1 MVCLVRKLVYLDNSA
16 TTKPCETAVERINNA
31 LRENW
36 GNPSSLHGLGIKAE
50 QEMNRARQ
58 AVADLLSC
66 RTDEIFFTSGGTEA
80 NNIAIMGAVNARR
93 RRGKRIVTTSI
104 EHSSTLETIV
114 TLEKQGF
121 DVVYLKPDRS
131 GVVAKEDIDKAITSD
146 TILVSIMLV
155 NNETGAIQPVK
166 AAAEAISRIS
176 APAMLHCDAV
186 QAFGKMNLNPSRM
199 GIDLMT
205 FSAHKFHGPKGIG
218 GLYKSKNV
226 KIAPLTYGGGQE
238 RGLRSGTEATPLIAG
253 MLGAIEELPDC
264 DKQLEIVRK
273 LRDYAIERLKEIEG
287 ISFNSPP
294 DALPYIINISVDGK
308 KSETMMHFLESRNIY
323 VSSGSACAKGKGSH
337 VLRSMGLSDARVD
350 SALRI
355 SFSKNND
362 YEDVDIFIDALK
374 EGIKTLRSFK

>member
-1 MVCLVRKLVYLDNSA
+1 MVCLVSKLVYLDNSA
-16 TTKPCETAVERINNA
+16 TTKPCETAVKRIINV

-50 QEMNRARQ
+50 QQMNEARQ
-58 AVADLLSC
+58 AVADLISC
-66 RTDEIFFTSGGTEA
+66 RSDEIFFTSGGTEA

-93 RRGKRIVTTSI
+93 RRGNRIVTTSI
-104 EHSSTLETIV
+104 EHSSTLETV
-114 TLEKQGF
+114 VEFEKRGF
-121 DVVYLKPDRS
+121 DVVYLKPDS
-131 GVVAKEDIDKAITSD
+131 DGKVSQEDIINAVTQD

-166 AAAEAISRIS
+166 TASEAIKRANS
-176 APAMLHCDAV
+176 PALLHCDAV
-186 QAFGKMNLNPSRM
+186 QAFGKINLKPTEI
-199 GIDLMT
+199 GADLMT

-226 KIAPLTYGGGQE
+226 KILPSAFGGSQE
-238 RGLRSGTEATPLIAG
+238 NGLRAGTEATPLIAG
-253 MLGAIEELPDC
+253 LYGAIEEFADF
-264 DKQLEIVRK
+264 DKQLVQIKK
-273 LRDYAIERLKEIEG
+273 LRDYAVEQLSQIESV
-287 ISFNSPP
+287 SFNSPP

-308 KSETMMHFLESRNIY
+308 KAETMMHFLEARNIY

-337 VLRSMGLSDARVD
+337 VLRSMGLSNSRVD

-362 YEDVDIFIDALK
+362 YEDIDIFIDALK
-374 EGIKTLRSFK
+374 KGISTLKSFN